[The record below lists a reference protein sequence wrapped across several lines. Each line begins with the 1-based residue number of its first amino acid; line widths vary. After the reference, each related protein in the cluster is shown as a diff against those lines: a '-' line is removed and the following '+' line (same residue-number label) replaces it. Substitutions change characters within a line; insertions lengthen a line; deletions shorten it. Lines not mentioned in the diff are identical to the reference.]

1 MNAILT
7 TLLVALIALI
17 LSDLWRNTGLSLV
30 ATWLIYFFFTG
41 GIFFS
46 ATSPDEM
53 PIHSFVKILVFLVA
67 QIFFLFILL
76 GNFITERPLSN
87 GIARSQAVAAH
98 IEQRGLTGSPVQ
110 RAYKAI
116 SVLTYT
122 VGPLSLLF
130 ALFFGKRL

>member
-17 LSDLWRNTGLSLV
+17 LSDLWRKSRFSLL

-41 GIFFS
+41 GVFFS
-46 ATSPDEM
+46 ATSAGEL
-53 PIHSFVKILVFLVA
+53 PIHSLVNILMFLVV

-76 GNFITERPLSN
+76 GNFITERPLTN
-87 GIARSQAVAAH
+87 GIARSQAVATH
-98 IEQRGLTGSPVQ
+98 IEQHGLTGSPVQ
-110 RAYKAI
+110 KAYKAI

-122 VGPLSLLF
+122 IGPLSLLL
-130 ALFFGKRL
+130 ALFFGKRV